1 MGKEDKTIGKLK
13 KKEHLI
19 NNKFRYQ
26 IRLGKNDL
34 QLWTKEVSEHHF
46 CFCNIKGYGDILI

>member
-1 MGKEDKTIGKLK
+1 MGKEDKTIGKL

-34 QLWTKEVSEHHF
+34 QLWTKESLKLALGEPLLQHLK
-46 CFCNIKGYGDILI
+46 IRQ